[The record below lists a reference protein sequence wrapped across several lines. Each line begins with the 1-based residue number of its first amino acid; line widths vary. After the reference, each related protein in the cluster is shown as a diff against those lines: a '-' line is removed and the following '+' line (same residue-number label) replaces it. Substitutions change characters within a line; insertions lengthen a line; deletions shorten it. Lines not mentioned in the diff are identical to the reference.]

1 MKIFHGQQ
9 TLFTIR
15 TTGQWMISITK
26 AVAKHRDAPS
36 CETKKF
42 LPGGMLWFSLGQI
55 LICDIRSGST
65 DSWTIVKIN
74 RNQQYLRSRLLYHR
88 YPWKKLLGSRRS
100 CWNSDRGS
108 LIKLL
113 NHFYHPWVS
122 LTFAVWN
129 TRFIPCLFRCSRKSD
144 FSISTSSPAMH
155 SGHSKYF

>member
-55 LICDIRSGST
+55 FGVVISEVVQLI
-65 DSWTIVKIN
+65 VE
-74 RNQQYLRSRLLYHR
+74 LL
-88 YPWKKLLGSRRS
+88 
-100 CWNSDRGS
+100 
-108 LIKLL
+108 
-113 NHFYHPWVS
+113 
-122 LTFAVWN
+122 
-129 TRFIPCLFRCSRKSD
+129 
-144 FSISTSSPAMH
+144 
-155 SGHSKYF
+155 